1 MINETQG
8 KVFSVAGDNTPVA
21 GCTVSKA
28 IATGD
33 GYSISHFSLADKT
46 DISAEIYRY
55 PKLILMLDGMA
66 EVYSKDNMAAIL
78 HAGEAVITPTEVPVG
93 VGTETGVIYTEI
105 AMEKEFSMNTQKEGM
120 VFQLKDV
127 IPYQEGKIVNKDI
140 INDDHL
146 KLVVMSFAKDTGL
159 AEHAAPGD
167 ALLFALDGSAV
178 VTYEG
183 IDHRIQAG
191 ENFKFAKNGRHAIK
205 ADENFKMALL
215 LTID

>member
-1 MINETQG
+1 
-8 KVFSVAGDNTPVA
+8 
-21 GCTVSKA
+21 
-28 IATGD
+28 
-33 GYSISHFSLADKT
+33 
-46 DISAEIYRY
+46 
-55 PKLILMLDGMA
+55 
-66 EVYSKDNMAAIL
+66 
-78 HAGEAVITPTEVPVG
+78 
-93 VGTETGVIYTEI
+93 
-105 AMEKEFSMNTQKEGM
+105 
-120 VFQLKDV
+120 
-127 IPYQEGKIVNKDI
+127 
-140 INDDHL
+140 
-146 KLVVMSFAKDTGL
+146 MSFAKDTGL